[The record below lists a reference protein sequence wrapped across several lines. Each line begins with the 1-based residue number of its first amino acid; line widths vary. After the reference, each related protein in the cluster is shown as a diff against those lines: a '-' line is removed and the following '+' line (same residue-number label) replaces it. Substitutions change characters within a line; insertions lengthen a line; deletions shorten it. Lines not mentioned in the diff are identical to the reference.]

1 MMRKILLGCCLL
13 GSFFGYAQQK
23 AASLDSL
30 FTNLHR
36 EGKFYG
42 NVLIAEKGVPVYEK
56 SFGLADE
63 QTKRPLDK
71 ETVFELASVSKQFT
85 AMGIM
90 MLQKA
95 GKLNYDDSLG
105 KFIPELPYHHISI
118 RNLLNHTSGLPDYMA
133 LFDLAWDLKRIATN
147 KDMIEQLIQYK
158 PAILFQP
165 GMKYEYSNTGY
176 ALLASVIEKV
186 SGMPYSDFLQKNIFK
201 PLKMTRTR
209 VYRRR
214 YENKAMDNYALGYV
228 KDKKLGFVLPDS
240 LADYRN
246 MVYCLDGIVGDGTVN
261 STTGDLLKWDRAL
274 YSNSLINQE
283 LLAEAFKPV
292 KLGNGKTSKYGFGW
306 SIDSIGLFGNIVN
319 HSGSWPGYNTFIERH
334 LTNDKTIIILKNHEV
349 DGFYLSKIRNILY
362 DIKIVTGAEA
372 TLDEETLKK
381 YIGKYELAPGFVI
394 SITVSKGKIY
404 AQATGQQMFE
414 IFPEKDNKDLFFVKV
429 VDAKIKFSR
438 DEKGMVNSL
447 TLLQNGQEIPG
458 PKIE

>member
-1 MMRKILLGCCLL
+1 MIRNIILGCCLL
-13 GSFFGYAQQK
+13 GSLFGNAQQK

-105 KFIPELPYHHISI
+105 KYIPELPYHHISI

-158 PAILFQP
+158 PAILFEP

-186 SGMPYSDFLQKNIFK
+186 SGMPYGDYLQKNICK

-214 YENKAMDNYALGYV
+214 YENRDT
-228 KDKKLGFVLPDS
+228 P
-240 LADYRN
+240 
-246 MVYCLDGIVGDGTVN
+246 
-261 STTGDLLKWDRAL
+261 
-274 YSNSLINQE
+274 
-283 LLAEAFKPV
+283 
-292 KLGNGKTSKYGFGW
+292 
-306 SIDSIGLFGNIVN
+306 
-319 HSGSWPGYNTFIERH
+319 
-334 LTNDKTIIILKNHEV
+334 ILKN
-349 DGFYLSKIRNILY
+349 SW
-362 DIKIVTGAEA
+362 A
-372 TLDEETLKK
+372 TPMADLMADFVMKTL
-381 YIGKYELAPGFVI
+381 
-394 SITVSKGKIY
+394 
-404 AQATGQQMFE
+404 Q
-414 IFPEKDNKDLFFVKV
+414 
-429 VDAKIKFSR
+429 
-438 DEKGMVNSL
+438 
-447 TLLQNGQEIPG
+447 LQERPC
-458 PKIE
+458 